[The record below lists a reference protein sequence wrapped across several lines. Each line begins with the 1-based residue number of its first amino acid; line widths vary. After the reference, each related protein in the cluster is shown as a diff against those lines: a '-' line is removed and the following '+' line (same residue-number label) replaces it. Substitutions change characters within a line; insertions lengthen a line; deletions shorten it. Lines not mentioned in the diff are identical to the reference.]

1 MMQNG
6 KEKRNPRNFANDV
19 LHRGFGSAR
28 DRVFGGAKPS
38 GKTAAAKMRSIIG
51 YTIAAAFIFG
61 TVALLFTLLSEAGRY
76 AETLGERGAAQRA
89 PKESPQVIF
98 TPAGTKAVVGKD
110 GNLTVRPQ
118 VPNADSESAKA
129 GAAVP
134 PNASIPAKQSAK

>member
-38 GKTAAAKMRSIIG
+38 SKTPAAKMRSIIG
-51 YTIAAAFIFG
+51 YIIAAVFIFG

-76 AETLGERGAAQRA
+76 ADTLGERSAARSA

-98 TPAGTKAVVGKD
+98 TPAGTKAVVGED
-110 GNLTVRPQ
+110 GNLTIRRQTP
-118 VPNADSESAKA
+118 PPDSEAAKA
-129 GAAVP
+129 GASVP
-134 PNASIPAKQSAK
+134 PNVSIPAK